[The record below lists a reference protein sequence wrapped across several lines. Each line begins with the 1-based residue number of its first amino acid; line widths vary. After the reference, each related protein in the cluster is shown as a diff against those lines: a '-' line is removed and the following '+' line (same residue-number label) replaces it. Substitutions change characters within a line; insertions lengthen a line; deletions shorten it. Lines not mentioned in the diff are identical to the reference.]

1 MARTST
7 RETKVKMLFG
17 SGRIDVMKTQEGQ
30 IRVRSDKPGTLV
42 RVMGR
47 GTKVDHDR
55 QGYFTEATPDAVQKM
70 FIGLLN

>member
-1 MARTST
+1 
-7 RETKVKMLFG
+7 MLFG
-17 SGRIDVMKTQEGQ
+17 TGRIDVMKTQEGQ

-55 QGYFTEATPDAVQKM
+55 QGYFTETTPEALKQM
-70 FIGLLN
+70 MIGLLN